1 MLNVHFIGRL
11 GGDATK
17 ETTKNGNNYIAY
29 SVCVNDK
36 NKATW
41 VNVQDY
47 RNSDK
52 LLQWLKK
59 GSLVN
64 VGGVANVTAYKN
76 KQGDPASSINVMLE
90 HFEFVNSGNNTT
102 EGGTTTTGTQKPE
115 QSSQIVDHTPES
127 QKQPNG
133 MGMGTFGKQT
143 NETSATPD
151 MSDDL
156 PF

>member
-36 NKATW
+36 DKATW

-90 HFEFVNSGNNTT
+90 HFEFVNCGNNTT
-102 EGGTTTTGTQKPE
+102 EGGTANSTQKQE
-115 QSSQIVDHTPES
+115 QSSKIVDHTPES
-127 QKQPNG
+127 QKQPIS
-133 MGMGTFGKQT
+133 MGMGTFGSKT
-143 NETSATPD
+143 NDTTTP
-151 MSDDL
+151 SDKTDVL

>member
-1 MLNVHFIGRL
+1 MLNVNFIGRL

-29 SVCVNDK
+29 SVCINDK
-36 NKATW
+36 DKATW

-59 GSLVN
+59 GSMVY
-64 VGGVANVTAYKN
+64 VGGIANVTAYKN
-76 KQGDPASSINVMLE
+76 KQGDPASSINVILE

-102 EGGTTTTGTQKPE
+102 EGGTANSTQKQE
-115 QSSQIVDHTPES
+115 QSSQTI
-127 QKQPNG
+127 N
-133 MGMGTFGKQT
+133 MGMGTFGSKT
-143 NETSATPD
+143 NDTTTSSDGT
-151 MSDDL
+151 DDL